1 MSALIS
7 ISNYSNLIDS
17 YKTATKSS
25 KINIKNQLLNIFN
38 NANFVDFNNL
48 TVSSIGY
55 YYLYLGLDKDNLQ
68 AILVHSATIPD
79 INNIEKYSPIVL
91 NFMSN
96 KFVAN
101 ESLKTKL
108 TADNT
113 EITIDEYKKRVKKW
127 EDNKADWL
135 EYVLD
140 SNNMIQYFIIDQDN
154 FKAQSNNYCVF
165 GLFEESYSTKD
176 QNVTIDLITVN
187 DAYMDRVRPVPP
199 FKP

>member
-1 MSALIS
+1 MSTQTAIN
-7 ISNYSNLIDS
+7 NYSNLVNS
-17 YKTATKSS
+17 YKNATKSS
-25 KINIKNQLLNIFN
+25 KIIIKNQILSILD
-38 NANFVDFNNL
+38 NANYVDFNNL
-48 TVSSIGY
+48 KTKIKGH
-55 YYLYLGLDKDNLQ
+55 YYLYLGLEKDNLQ
-68 AILVHSATIPD
+68 AILVHSTTTPD
-79 INNIEKYSPIVL
+79 INNIENYSPIVL

-113 EITIDEYKKRVKKW
+113 EITIDEYKKRVKNW
-127 EDNKADWL
+127 EVNKAAWL
-135 EYVLD
+135 QNVLD
-140 SNNMIQYFIIDQDN
+140 NNIMIQYFIIDQAN
-154 FKAQSNNYCVF
+154 FKNDANNYCVF
-165 GLFEESYSTKD
+165 GLFEESYASKE

>member
-1 MSALIS
+1 MSTQTAIN
-7 ISNYSNLIDS
+7 NYSNLVNS
-17 YKTATKSS
+17 YKNATKSS
-25 KINIKNQLLNIFN
+25 KIIIKNQILSILD
-38 NANFVDFNNL
+38 NANYVDFNNL
-48 TVSSIGY
+48 KTTIKGH
-55 YYLYLGLDKDNLQ
+55 YYLYLGLEKDNLQ
-68 AILVHSATIPD
+68 AILVHSTTTPD
-79 INNIEKYSPIVL
+79 INNIENYSPIVL

-113 EITIDEYKKRVKKW
+113 EITIDEYKKRVKNW
-127 EDNKADWL
+127 EVNKAAWL
-135 EYVLD
+135 QNVLD
-140 SNNMIQYFIIDQDN
+140 NNIMIQYFIIDQAN
-154 FKAQSNNYCVF
+154 FKNDVNNYCVF
-165 GLFEESYSTKD
+165 GLFEESYASKE